1 MNKEINYTGFS
12 TVPSDYLAPDGSLA
26 LSLNLLNENGALQPI
41 LPPTVQFTLPTSF
54 RSKSYT
60 LLMRHKAANET
71 YYIIACEETSP
82 IVAIGEKPKYTTT
95 LYFISKSEIDSM
107 EQPSPQLEEAHLH
120 KITTVEGRIM
130 LHAIVGNVIALSGPE
145 LPLFYLLWRD
155 NSYHQ
160 LPQLPTF
167 VPLEFSMQDQTS
179 NQRNFSAVF
188 TRYKLSDS
196 SSSLNTNYSI
206 HSATD
211 AFIGAINTIIKTA
224 REKSLFTEPFFLRYA
239 LRLFD
244 GSYIQVSEPLM
255 LIPSIAIGQGEGLSA
270 HPLETYHG
278 NPKEDYWTIEFST
291 DIVSAALHY
300 KVSQQAAETA
310 QSIIDLWGDLVTAVD
325 IFVSAPIYRLNLGK
339 NVSVFGNTR
348 YYGDNADETVRGLTL
363 TCHPNEDFATDIKS
377 AATFYR
383 YASLDLLKIASAPYY
398 DRKLISDDKD
408 LNSLVARPTLSTTAS
423 LNNMLTPG
431 AIFSYNNRLTIADI
445 TTSPGPL
452 VPLSTLFPTTI
463 YPSHTSSD
471 SWYTNAAAFWEVYCQ
486 RQGSWYIRRCVA
498 PLECTDKIPSWLF
511 VTDSNAKYLRLVI
524 PLNKFKP
531 QDFNHAL
538 TPDKAPAGTA
548 GAATSDDTFIRIP
561 DPDNPGLTIQIKPTI
576 DYEIILPLTPHD
588 FLSGAFWLNEDS
600 ILVPSE
606 LPETTV
612 EMHNQLADIR
622 ENLATASLPNPSL
635 LYTSEAGNPFAF
647 PVTSATTVGN
657 GQVLALSSAAKAL
670 SQGQFGQFPLYA
682 FTTEGVWALQLA
694 DDGRFI
700 ARQPITRDV
709 CLSSEGIAQLDSSVV
724 FTTARGI
731 MQLVGSQTQ
740 CISTPINANTPFQP
754 ATLPAIEKVLSLTR
768 FSTKHI
774 STSSFAEFIKS
785 ARIVYDYPRQHL
797 HFFIPGH
804 PSHLVLSL
812 LSSQWGMAATPLSY
826 TVNSYPDAVAVNSV
840 GNVLD
845 FSAPD
850 TQPVNAMMLTRP
862 FHLDAPDVL
871 KTVDAV
877 IQRGFFTSGSV
888 ASILY
893 ASRDLINWH
902 LVWSS
907 KDHYLRGFSGTP
919 YKHFRLLIL
928 ANFAENESLS
938 SASVQ
943 FSLRLT
949 NQPR

>member
-1 MNKEINYTGFS
+1 MNKEINYTGFT

-26 LSLNLLNENGALQPI
+26 LSLNLLNESGALQPV

-54 RSKSYT
+54 RTKSYI
-60 LLMRHKAANET
+60 LLLRHQAANET
-71 YYIIACEETSP
+71 YYIIACEETSLIVP
-82 IVAIGEKPKYTTT
+82 IGKKPKSTTT
-95 LYFISKSEIDSM
+95 LYYISKSEIDSM
-107 EQPSPQLEEAHLH
+107 EQPAPQLEESHLH
-120 KITTVEGRIM
+120 QITTVEGRIT

-155 NSYHQ
+155 NSYYH

-167 VPLEFSMQDQTS
+167 VPLEFSMQGKTS

-196 SSSLNTNYSI
+196 SSALNTEYSI

-244 GSYIQVSEPLM
+244 GSYIQVSEPLL
-255 LIPSIAIGQGEGLSA
+255 LIPSTAIGQGEGLSA
-270 HPLETYHG
+270 TPVDKPYHG

-291 DIVSAALHY
+291 DVVSAALHY
-300 KVSQQAAETA
+300 KVTQQAADAA

-325 IFVSAPIYRLNLGK
+325 IFVSAPIYRLNLDK
-339 NVSVFGNTR
+339 NVSVFGTTK
-348 YYGDNADETVRGLTL
+348 YYGENADETVVSLML
-363 TCHPNEDFATDIKS
+363 VCQPNEDFATDIKS

-383 YASLDLLKIASAPYY
+383 YASLDLLKIASSPYY
-398 DRKLISDDKD
+398 DQKLISDDKD
-408 LNSLVARPTLSTTAS
+408 LNSLVARSTLSTTTS
-423 LNNMLTPG
+423 INNMLTPG

-463 YPSHTSSD
+463 YPSRTSSD
-471 SWYTNAAAFWEVYCQ
+471 SWYTYADAFWEVYSQ

-531 QDFNHAL
+531 QDFNHTL
-538 TPDKAPAGTA
+538 TSAKAAA
-548 GAATSDDTFIRIP
+548 SSSGASTSDDDILIRIP
-561 DPDNPGLTIQIKPTI
+561 DPNNPGLTIQIKPTT

-600 ILVPSE
+600 ILEPSE

-740 CISTPINANTPFQP
+740 CISTPINANIPFQP

-774 STSSFAEFIKS
+774 SIPSFAEFIQS

-797 HFFIPGH
+797 HFFIPGQ

-812 LSSQWGMAATPLSY
+812 LSSQWGMATTPLSY

-845 FSAPD
+845 FSTPD
-850 TQPVNAMMLTRP
+850 TQLVNAMMLTRP

-871 KTVDAV
+871 KTVDTV
-877 IQRGFFTSGSV
+877 IQRG
-888 ASILY
+888 
-893 ASRDLINWH
+893 
-902 LVWSS
+902 
-907 KDHYLRGFSGTP
+907 
-919 YKHFRLLIL
+919 
-928 ANFAENESLS
+928 
-938 SASVQ
+938 
-943 FSLRLT
+943 
-949 NQPR
+949 